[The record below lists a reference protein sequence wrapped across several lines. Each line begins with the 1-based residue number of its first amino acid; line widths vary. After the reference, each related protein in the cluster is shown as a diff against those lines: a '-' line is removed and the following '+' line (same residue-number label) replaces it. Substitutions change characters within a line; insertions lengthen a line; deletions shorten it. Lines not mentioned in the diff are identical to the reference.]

1 MSYLKF
7 DRVLLTNLEKSLSK
21 EFLRTNMAG
30 AYASSSIVDCNTR
43 KYHGLL
49 VLPVPQIDTDRHV
62 LLSSLDETIIQHEAE
77 FNLGIHRYSN
87 NFFSPKGHKYIR
99 EFHTDGIPTTIYR
112 VGGVILKKE
121 RLFVRNESRILI
133 RYTLLDAHSPTTL
146 RLKPFLAFRSV
157 NTLTYENSEINQH
170 YENVSNGVSF
180 SLYHNYPNLVMQTNS
195 KNEFVFSPNWYKG
208 IEYYKE
214 QERGY
219 DFIEDLYVPG
229 YFEMPIKKGESIVF
243 SAGTEEISTKII
255 KNLFEKEIEK
265 RPEGTDFF
273 SCLKNAV
280 QQFYIK
286 NGDDHYLLA
295 GYPWFKYRARDSFI
309 AVAGATL
316 TIDKPEM
323 FVKIMNTATRTV
335 VDFLEDKPKS
345 TLLKEVTAP
354 DVLLWYIRAIQ
365 QFAEYSSIEEAAEKY
380 GKIVLDIIA
389 FIRKQNHPN
398 LFLHDNGLLYTNGK
412 EKPATWMNAM
422 ENLIPITPRTGYVVE
437 INALWYNALKFGA
450 EIASALKQENL
461 NDLLSYQASNTG
473 GAFVQ
478 KFWNGT
484 YLYDFIDGDYND
496 LEVRPNMIFAV
507 SLPFS
512 PLDKKQQKSVVDIV
526 TRELLTIKGLRSLS
540 PKSGMYRP
548 NYIGG
553 VLERNRNYHNGPV
566 WTWTIAAYAE
576 AYLKIY
582 KQSGISFL
590 IRTLA
595 GFESELTELCVG
607 TLSELYDGNP
617 PFKGHGAMSYAP
629 SVAEIL
635 RTAKMIEKYIF

>member
-21 EFLRTNMAG
+21 EFLRTNRAG

-49 VLPVPQIDTDRHV
+49 VLPVPQIDADNHV
-62 LLSSLDETIIQHEAE
+62 LLSSLDETVIQHDAE
-77 FNLGIHRYSN
+77 FNLGIHQYSN
-87 NFFSPKGHKYIR
+87 DFFSPKGHKYIR
-99 EFHTDGIPTTIYR
+99 EFHIDGIPTTIYR

-121 RLFVRNESRILI
+121 RLFVLNENRILI
-133 RYTLLDAHSPTTL
+133 RYTLLDAHSPTIL

-157 NTLTYENSEINQH
+157 NSLTYENSAINQH
-170 YENVSNGVSF
+170 YENVPNGVSF
-180 SLYHNYPNLVMQTNS
+180 MLYHNYPNLVMQTNL
-195 KNEFVFSPNWYKG
+195 KNNFVFNPNWYRG

-219 DFIEDLYVPG
+219 DFTEDLYVPG
-229 YFEMPIKKGESIVF
+229 YFEMPIKKGEPIVF
-243 SAGTEEISTKII
+243 SAGTKEISIKII
-255 KNLFEKEIEK
+255 KPLFEKELDK
-265 RPEGTDFF
+265 RPVGTDFF

-280 QQFYIK
+280 QQFYFK
-286 NGDDHYLLA
+286 QGDDHYILA
-295 GYPWFKYRARDSFI
+295 GYPWFKFRARDSFV

-323 FVKIMNTATRTV
+323 FVKIMDTATV
-335 VDFLEDKPKS
+335 AVLDFLEDRPKS
-345 TLLKEVTAP
+345 TLLKEITAP

-365 QFAEYSSIEEAAEKY
+365 QFAEYASLTEAAEKY

-398 LFLHDNGLLYTNGK
+398 LFLHDNGLLYSNGK
-412 EKPATWMNAM
+412 EKPATWMNAT
-422 ENLIPITPRTGYVVE
+422 ENLIPITPRTGYIVE
-437 INALWYNALKFGA
+437 FNALWYNALMFGA

-461 NDLLSYQASNTG
+461 KDLLFYQASNTG

-478 KFWNGT
+478 KFWNGN
-484 YLYDFIDGDYND
+484 YLYDFVDGNYCDR
-496 LEVRPNMIFAV
+496 EVRPNMIFAV
-507 SLPFS
+507 ALPFS

-526 TRELLTIKGLRSLS
+526 TRELLTIRGLRSLS

-548 NYIGG
+548 NYVGN

-576 AYLKIY
+576 AYIKIY

-590 IRTLA
+590 TRMLA
-595 GFESELTELCVG
+595 GFESELTELTVG

-629 SVAEIL
+629 TVAEML
-635 RTAKMIEKYIF
+635 RTFKMVENFGQ